1 STFGASGRED
11 GASIGNFGSI
21 RKKFWN
27 VPKIFLDRFR
37 KNFGSIQNF
46 LSNVQF
52 FSVER
57 SKITDRRS
65 MGKKR
70 PSRDKGGM
78 TVVINGDGRKRRKEH
93 RGDKEIIIL

>member
-1 STFGASGRED
+1 
-11 GASIGNFGSI
+11 
-21 RKKFWN
+21 
-27 VPKIFLDRFR
+27 
-37 KNFGSIQNF
+37 
-46 LSNVQF
+46 
-52 FSVER
+52 
-57 SKITDRRS
+57 